1 MSGPQDLISA
11 EPEPLSETRGVPR
24 RRPGRVAG
32 GGRSLLIA
40 AVSTIVVFTLLA
52 VVVVNAPGWAR
63 VRDAF
68 FDAENFAES
77 APGIIGKFGTNVVLF
92 VIAEVL
98 ILVFAL
104 VLAILRS
111 LPGPVLFPL
120 RLIATVYTDVF
131 RALPGVLVI
140 YLLGFGIPGLRLP
153 GIPEW
158 MNDPFFWGVVALTLL
173 YSAYVSEVYRAGIES
188 VHPSQM
194 AAARSLGLSH
204 FQALQ
209 YVVVPQ
215 AVRRVIPPL
224 LNDFIGLQ
232 KDTVLVSF
240 IGVVEVFRQT
250 QIRQQ
255 ATFNFTPFLVTALV
269 FLVVTIPLAR
279 FTDWLVARE
288 RDRRYAAAV
297 TARSA
302 AARRGRLW
310 GFGR

>member
-1 MSGPQDLISA
+1 LSGPLNQ
-11 EPEPLSETRGVPR
+11 LSEDVPLAGPGSASGR
-24 RRPGRVAG
+24 RREITAA
-32 GGRSLLIA
+32 RSVLIA
-40 AVSTIVVFTLLA
+40 VLSTVVVFTLLA
-52 VVVVNAPGWAR
+52 LLVVNAPGWER
-63 VRDAF
+63 VRNAF
-68 FDAENFAES
+68 LDGENFAQS
-77 APGIIGKFGTNVVLF
+77 APGIVGKFGVNALLF
-92 VIAEVL
+92 LIAEVL
-98 ILVFAL
+98 ILAFAL
-104 VLAILRS
+104 VLAVMRS
-111 LPGPVLFPL
+111 LPGPVFFPL
-120 RLIATVYTDVF
+120 RLIATVYVDLF

-140 YLLGFGIPGLRLP
+140 YVLGFGIPGLRLP
-153 GIPEW
+153 GVP
-158 MNDPFFWGVVALTLL
+158 NDPFFWGVVALTLL

-204 FQALQ
+204 LQ
-209 YVVVPQ
+209 SLRFVVVPQ

-240 IGVVEVFRQT
+240 IGVVEIFRQT

-269 FLVVTIPLAR
+269 FLAVTIPLAR

-310 GFGR
+310 GLGR